1 MTPESKG
8 CRIISNME
16 AEVERRFALR
26 ALLRTPLLPATG
38 ETADQF
44 VLVRR
49 HSEWLK
55 QWLAKFPDWSL
66 HIGGELARLRK
77 IPAELLDDTR
87 PAIDRVSGATFT
99 RQRYALLCLALA
111 ALEQLDRQT
120 TLGQLAQRIMEFIA
134 VDRDL
139 QTAGL
144 FFDSANYDQRRD
156 LVHAVR
162 FLVDSGVL
170 RKIDGDER
178 QFRDR
183 DSEDAL
189 YDINRHFLAEILQ
202 GRHSPSSI
210 DMASEMA
217 TQRSRGNVLA
227 ERAAMLNDDRIPA
240 SEDAR
245 HQRTRSRLVRT
256 LLDDP
261 VLYFHDLNDD
271 ERNYLDRH
279 RGSLLRE
286 ICEATGL
293 IAEVRR
299 EGIALVD
306 DAGDLTDVKLPD
318 QDTESHLS
326 LMLVQWFAECLRS
339 RRDEA
344 ISISEVEERVGNLIR
359 VHGSEWPRDIRE
371 SGTEKRISEDAL
383 RRIRA
388 LRLIQIS
395 PDGVVPMPASSR
407 YAAAEQI

>member
-1 MTPESKG
+1 MTPETQG
-8 CRIISNME
+8 DRIISNME
-16 AEVERRFALR
+16 VDTERRVALR

-38 ETADQF
+38 ETAEQYI
-44 VLVRR
+44 LVRR

-55 QWLAKFPDWSL
+55 QWFAKFPDWSL

-77 IPAELLDDTR
+77 VPAELLDDTR
-87 PAIDRVSGATFT
+87 PAIDRGSGATFT
-99 RQRYALLCLALA
+99 KQRYALLCLALA

-120 TLGQLAQRIMEFIA
+120 TLGQLAQRIMELIA

-144 FFDSANYDQRRD
+144 FFDVTNYDQRRD
-156 LVHAVR
+156 FVHAVR
-162 FLVDSGVL
+162 FLADSGVL
-170 RKIDGDER
+170 RKIDGDDR

-189 YDINRHFLAEILQ
+189 YDINRHFLAEMLQ
-202 GRHSPSSI
+202 GKHSPSSI

-217 TQRSRGNVLA
+217 SQRSGGNAIA
-227 ERAAMLNDDRIPA
+227 ERAAMLNDDRLPA
-240 SEDAR
+240 SEEAR
-245 HQRTRSRLVRT
+245 RQWTRSRLVRR

-261 VLYFHDLNDD
+261 VLYFQDLNDE
-271 ERNYLDRH
+271 ERIYLDRH
-279 RGSLLRE
+279 RGALLRE

-306 DAGDLTDVKLPD
+306 DAGDLTDMKLPD
-318 QDTESHLS
+318 QDTESHLNV
-326 LMLVQWFAECLRS
+326 LLVQWFAECFRT
-339 RRDEA
+339 RRGEA
-344 ISISEVEERVGNLIR
+344 ISISEVEERVGNFIHEHR
-359 VHGSEWPRDIRE
+359 SERHNDLRE
-371 SGTEKRISEDAL
+371 TGTEKRISEDAL
-383 RRIRA
+383 QRIRA

-395 PDGVVPMPASSR
+395 PDGVIPMPASSR